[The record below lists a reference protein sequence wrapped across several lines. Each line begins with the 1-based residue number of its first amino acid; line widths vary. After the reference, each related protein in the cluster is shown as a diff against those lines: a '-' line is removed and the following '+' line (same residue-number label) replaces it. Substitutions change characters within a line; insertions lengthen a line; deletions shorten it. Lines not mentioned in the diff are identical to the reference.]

1 MSWKRKNNTVS
12 LKDAIDSFLETSF
25 LGQKYYETFV
35 TSCWDRIVGPSIA
48 RHTTKI
54 FLKEKVLY
62 VRFDSPSL
70 THQIALSKDK
80 LVELINKEVK
90 KRVVKEIKII

>member
-1 MSWKRKNNTVS
+1 MRNKDKDIVS
-12 LKDAIDSFLETSF
+12 LKDAINSFLDNSF

-35 TSCWDRIVGPSIA
+35 TTCWDKIVGPSIA

-70 THQIALSKDK
+70 THQMSLSKDK
-80 LVELINKEVK
+80 LVDLINREVK
-90 KRVVKEIKII
+90 KRVVQEIKII